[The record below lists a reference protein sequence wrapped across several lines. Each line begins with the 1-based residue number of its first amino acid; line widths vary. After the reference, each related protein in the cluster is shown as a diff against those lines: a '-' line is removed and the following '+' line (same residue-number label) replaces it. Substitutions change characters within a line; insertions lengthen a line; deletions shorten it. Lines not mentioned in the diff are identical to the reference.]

1 MSVSVFLACLYCFVG
16 CMGYCLLVNIRGKV
30 MLLACL
36 GSALCWWV
44 YVLCN
49 GLGSDI
55 FQCFIAT
62 VVVSIYSEILARK
75 CKAPT
80 TCFQIVSIAPRPWRR
95 NLLYYGILYKRKHSR
110 VHRDRPSHFRSCRL
124 YRHRDPVRVL
134 VCSPDGEDTH
144 GIEEDQGLKRHFA
157 G

>member
-16 CMGYCLLVNIRGKV
+16 CIGYCLLVNIKGKV

-80 TCFQIVSIAPRPWRR
+80 TCFQIVSILPLVPGGGI
-95 NLLYYGILYKRKHSR
+95 YYTMEYCINGNIAAFIETGLHTFGVAGSIAIGILFVSSC
-110 VHRDRPSHFRSCRL
+110 VHLMGKIRMASKK
-124 YRHRDPVRVL
+124 
-134 VCSPDGEDTH
+134 T
-144 GIEEDQGLKRHFA
+144 KA
-157 G
+157 

>member
-16 CMGYCLLVNIRGKV
+16 CIGYCLLVNIRGKV
-30 MLLACL
+30 MFLACL
-36 GSALCWWV
+36 GSAICWWV

-62 VVVSIYSEILARK
+62 VVVSIYSEILAEMQG
-75 CKAPT
+75 T
-80 TCFQIVSIAPRPWRR
+80 DHLFSDSFDIATRPWRR
-95 NLLYYGILYKRKHSR
+95 NLLYDGILYKREHIC
-110 VHRDRPSHFRSCRL
+110 VHRDWSSHFRSRRL

-134 VCSPDGEDTH
+134 VCSPNGEDTY
-144 GIEEDQGLKRHFA
+144 GIEEDQGLKGHFVR
-157 G
+157 